1 MARLPPVYRSQ
12 IEALRQQETRICL
25 LAEADGRLQQALMPI
40 DSRLIVYRGLPPGH
54 WACLPRGWRAMGRLV
69 AIMCDPRIEL
79 MPGPAAWPGEIGV
92 HPALAKQLVA
102 DVPTAT

>member
-1 MARLPPVYRSQ
+1 
-12 IEALRQQETRICL
+12 
-25 LAEADGRLQQALMPI
+25 
-40 DSRLIVYRGLPPGH
+40 
-54 WACLPRGWRAMGRLV
+54 MGRLV